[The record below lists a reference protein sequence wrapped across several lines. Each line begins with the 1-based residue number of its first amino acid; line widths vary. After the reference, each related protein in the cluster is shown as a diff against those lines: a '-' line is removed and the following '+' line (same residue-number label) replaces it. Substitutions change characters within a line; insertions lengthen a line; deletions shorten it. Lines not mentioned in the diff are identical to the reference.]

1 MTRGPGLVVFGV
13 AHGWA
18 SPRFRRVT
26 SEPTRDLAAWRRE
39 YEDCGLTE
47 ADLGPDPVIAFV
59 GWLVAAG
66 QAGLHEPNAMVVST
80 LSAQLSLTSRMV
92 LLKCVDARGFVF
104 YTNYDSAKAAD
115 LAAHPE
121 CALLFPWHPLE
132 RQVRIEGVAE
142 KVAPAESDAYFAARP
157 RNAQIG
163 AWASPQSTTVPDREF
178 LQNRFTAESDRFS
191 DVERIPRPDHWGG
204 FRIRPHLIE
213 FWQGRPGRLHDRIRF
228 RHVDETTWATE
239 RLAP

>member
-1 MTRGPGLVVFGV
+1 M
-13 AHGWA
+13 
-18 SPRFRRVT
+18 T
-26 SEPTRDLAAWRRE
+26 SEPTRDLAVWRRE
-39 YEDCGLTE
+39 YEDRGLTE
-47 ADLGPDPVIAFV
+47 ADLGPDPITAFV
-59 GWLVAAG
+59 GWLVDAG

-80 LSAQLSLTSRMV
+80 LGAHLSLSSRMV
-92 LLKCVDARGFVF
+92 LLKGVDARGFVF

-115 LAAHPE
+115 LAAHPA

-132 RQVRIEGVAE
+132 RQVRVEGVAE
-142 KVAPAESDAYFAARP
+142 RVDATESDAYFAVRP

-163 AWASPQSTTVPDREF
+163 AWASPQSSTVPDAEF
-178 LQNRFTAESDRFS
+178 LQKRFAAESDRFS
-191 DVERIPRPDHWGG
+191 GVEHIPRPDHWGG

-228 RHVDETTWATE
+228 RRVDEAAWATE